1 MSGALRPQRT
11 VGCMNMSAHAGDERL
26 GPYCLRK
33 QLGVGGM
40 GVVYL
45 ADDAGGRPVAIKVLR
60 QGLTAEETARR
71 RLAHEVATMRRV
83 SSPYVAEVV
92 DADLTGNPPY
102 IVTRYVPGETL
113 EDVVA
118 ANVPLSGGA
127 LASLASGLTAALTA
141 VHAAGVVHRDLKPG
155 NVMLVDGR
163 PVVIDFGIAQAA
175 DSTRLT
181 MTGMFMGTP
190 GYLAPEVIEGRPS
203 GPAADIHSWG
213 ATVAFAATGRPPFG
227 TGSFEAIFYRIVHGQ
242 PDLSGTPT
250 PLVPL
255 VLASL
260 ARDPSRRPSA
270 ADLAGSLAGLNPAGL
285 VPGPAGQPVLRP
297 DAQQAAQLPLAP
309 DHAAA
314 PHTSPDL
321 EWSQVSTMSAKHPA
335 VGAAGK
341 AMPGTP
347 VLPGAAGA
355 LPGAAG
361 AAAAGAAAAG
371 AAAAAAANGN
381 GSGAAPGAMAGAAP
395 APAGAWPGTMP
406 FTARRRDDF
415 ADLLPPVDYSA
426 LAARP
431 AGAGMLGPG
440 PYPAGPHPAGP
451 GMPAGAVPGHGPAPY
466 GARQTAGAGQR
477 PARLPLVLATVVG
490 FVAVSVLMPIAGAA
504 IVLLILILLRSADV
518 TTMWR
523 SRHLTSVAAAVA
535 YFPWAVFRSVVRFIL
550 LAPLALLCAGG
561 AAAIA
566 VLADGS
572 SVLPKAG
579 GWAAGA
585 LVACYCL
592 GPGSA
597 ACRRPLSRFYG
608 SITRSAF
615 GAMAGFAGLAAV
627 AAVAVAAAAALA
639 PGYWPAAHLGQQ
651 LQTASVGHSFL
662 GQLPSNLTR
671 VGRQFLNWAGHR
683 L

>member
-1 MSGALRPQRT
+1 
-11 VGCMNMSAHAGDERL
+11 MNMSAHAGDERL
-26 GPYCLRK
+26 GPYCLRT

-60 QGLTAEETARR
+60 QGLTADETARR

-113 EDVVA
+113 EDVIA
-118 ANVPLSGGA
+118 ASGPLSGDA

-250 PLVPL
+250 LLVPL

-260 ARDPSRRPSA
+260 ARDPARRPSA

-285 VPGPAGQPVLRP
+285 VPGPIGQPVLGP
-297 DAQQAAQLPLAP
+297 DGQQAGQLPLAP
-309 DHAAA
+309 GYAAP

-321 EWSQVSTMSAKHPA
+321 EWSQLSTMSAKHPA
-335 VGAAGK
+335 VGAAGN
-341 AMPGTP
+341 AMPGAP
-347 VLPGAAGA
+347 L

-361 AAAAGAAAAG
+361 AAAAGAAA
-371 AAAAAAANGN
+371 NGN
-381 GSGAAPGAMAGAAP
+381 GAGALAGPAAGAMAGAAP

-406 FTARRRDDF
+406 FAARGRDNF
-415 ADLLPPVDYSA
+415 ADLLPPVDYGA

-431 AGAGMLGPG
+431 AGAGTLAPG
-440 PYPAGPHPAGP
+440 PYPAGPYPAGPYPAGPYPAGP
-451 GMPAGAVPGHGPAPY
+451 GTPAGVVPGPGPAPY
-466 GARQTAGAGQR
+466 GAGQAAGAGQH

-504 IVLLILILLRSADV
+504 IVLLLLILLRSADV
-518 TTMWR
+518 TAVWR
-523 SRHLTSVAAAVA
+523 SRHPASAGAAVA

-561 AAAIA
+561 AAVIA

-585 LVACYCL
+585 LIACYCL

-608 SITRSAF
+608 SITRSALA
-615 GAMAGFAGLAAV
+615 AMAGFAGLATV
-627 AAVAVAAAAALA
+627 AAVAVAAAAALT
-639 PGYWPAAHLGQQ
+639 PGYWPAAHLGQE
-651 LQTASVGHSFL
+651 LHTASLGHSFL

>member
-1 MSGALRPQRT
+1 
-11 VGCMNMSAHAGDERL
+11 MNMSAHAGDERL

-60 QGLTAEETARR
+60 QGLTADETARR

-118 ANVPLSGGA
+118 ASGPLSGGA

-190 GYLAPEVIEGRPS
+190 GYLAPEVIEGRAS

-260 ARDPSRRPSA
+260 ARDPARRPSA

-285 VPGPAGQPVLRP
+285 VPGPVGQPVLGP
-297 DAQQAAQLPLAP
+297 DGQQAGQLSLAP
-309 DHAAA
+309 GYAAA
-314 PHTSPDL
+314 PLTSPDL
-321 EWSQVSTMSAKHPA
+321 EWSQVSTMSARHPA
-335 VGAAGK
+335 VGAAGN
-341 AMPGTP
+341 AIPGAP
-347 VLPGAAGA
+347 MLPGAAGA
-355 LPGAAG
+355 PAVG
-361 AAAAGAAAAG
+361 
-371 AAAAAAANGN
+371 AAANGN
-381 GSGAAPGAMAGAAP
+381 GAGPPAGPAPGAMAAAAP
-395 APAGAWPGTMP
+395 APAGPWPGTMP
-406 FTARRRDDF
+406 FKARGRDDF
-415 ADLLPPVDYSA
+415 ADLLPPVDYGA

-431 AGAGMLGPG
+431 AGAGTLAPG
-440 PYPAGPHPAGP
+440 PYPAGPYAARP
-451 GMPAGAVPGHGPAPY
+451 GTPAGAVPGQGPAPY
-466 GARQTAGAGQR
+466 GAGQAAGASQH

-504 IVLLILILLRSADV
+504 IVLLLLILLRSADV
-518 TTMWR
+518 TTVWR
-523 SRHLTSVAAAVA
+523 SRHPTSVGAAVA

-561 AAAIA
+561 AAVIA

-585 LVACYCL
+585 LIACYCL

-608 SITRSAF
+608 SITRSALA
-615 GAMAGFAGLAAV
+615 AMAGFAGLATV
-627 AAVAVAAAAALA
+627 AAVAVAAAAALT
-639 PGYWPAAHLGQQ
+639 PGYWPAAHLGQE
-651 LQTASVGHSFL
+651 LQTASLGHSFL

>member
-1 MSGALRPQRT
+1 
-11 VGCMNMSAHAGDERL
+11 MSAHAGDERL

-45 ADDAGGRPVAIKVLR
+45 ADDAAGRPVAIKVLR

-113 EDVVA
+113 DDVIA
-118 ANVPLSGGA
+118 ANGALTGEA
-127 LASLASGLTAALTA
+127 LASLATGLTAALVA

-213 ATVAFAATGRPPFG
+213 ATMAFAATGRPPFG

-242 PDLSGTPT
+242 PDLSGTPA

-260 ARDPSRRPSA
+260 ARDPARRPSA
-270 ADLAGSLAGLNPAGL
+270 ADLVESLAGLNPAGL

-297 DAQQAAQLPLAP
+297 EELDAQPSDAPGDVAATHTARDLA
-309 DHAAA
+309 
-314 PHTSPDL
+314 
-321 EWSQVSTMSAKHPA
+321 WSQVSTISARLPA
-335 VGAAGK
+335 VGGAGMAAPAGGAAVLPAAG
-341 AMPGTP
+341 A
-347 VLPGAAGA
+347 A
-355 LPGAAG
+355 LPGAAD
-361 AAAAGAAAAG
+361 APAGG
-371 AAAAAAANGN
+371 AAANGN
-381 GSGAAPGAMAGAAP
+381 GLGAAAGAVAGAAPGQPGP
-395 APAGAWPGTMP
+395 WPGTMP
-406 FTARRRDDF
+406 FAVRSRNDF
-415 ADLLPPVDYSA
+415 ADLLPPVDY
-426 LAARP
+426 AAAAPP
-431 AGAGMLGPG
+431 AGASLLGPG
-440 PYPAGPHPAGP
+440 PYPAGPYPAGP
-451 GMPAGAVPGHGPAPY
+451 GLPAGAVLGPGAAPY
-466 GARQTAGAGQR
+466 GGGQAAAARQH
-477 PARLPLVLATVVG
+477 PARLPLVLATVLS

-504 IVLLILILLRSADV
+504 IVLLVLILLRSADV
-518 TTMWR
+518 TTAWR
-523 SRHLTSVAAAVA
+523 SRRLSSGAAAVA

-566 VLADGS
+566 VLAAGP

-608 SITRSAF
+608 SITRSTF
-615 GAMAGFAGLAAV
+615 GAAAGFAGLAAV

-651 LQTASVGHSFL
+651 LQTASLGHSFL
-662 GQLPSNLTR
+662 SQLPSNLTR
-671 VGRQFLNWAGHR
+671 AGRQFLNWVGHR